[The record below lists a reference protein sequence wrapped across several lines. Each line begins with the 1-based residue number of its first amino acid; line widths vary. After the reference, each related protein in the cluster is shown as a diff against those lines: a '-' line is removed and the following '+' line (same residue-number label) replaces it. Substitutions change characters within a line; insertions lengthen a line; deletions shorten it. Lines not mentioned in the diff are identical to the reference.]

1 MPETYQFE
9 QLDRET
15 RDYLL
20 LVRDRDGK
28 GAPGV
33 YCPRSNYL
41 PLVGLFG
48 GFAFV
53 IATLLITFPPTD
65 QPTKEALLQ
74 TAGCV
79 PGIWMI
85 FAALRVWLA
94 GKSGKY
100 AGHFAYADPE
110 TLYEASGSSVRVTDL
125 GDLREAKAVQNFNE
139 GNYQDTSITLK
150 LGKGDRTKFEVKDEE
165 RGRRM
170 TVYLNAVAYMRDGGE
185 DGNDRY
191 LKSLSPEQMG
201 AMAKEVAKTGQF
213 PKSAPEEGNDVGRI
227 PHPRKEGRASTGL
240 LGILFWGLI
249 GVGIFFGFRAINGPY
264 RDQIV
269 FDRITQLPPK
279 DRPPALRLYLANPDF
294 KSNRDKAQ
302 DMLNQFYENGARANI
317 KGKDD
322 ELKAAMSDLILS
334 LKTREPVVSLIAAEE
349 RPAGKDDPAAGM
361 RETALRNS
369 LADKFGATIG
379 DELVVFAA
387 PTKEGS
393 NAVDTGLKGMI
404 DIRWKFTGPG
414 AVEYTIQFRKT
425 PDDEPYV
432 SKTVRVALRGG
443 DANVF
448 AEVLSEH
455 IAMGTIGVPKKR
467 PVFVPQDF

>member
-1 MPETYQFE
+1 MPESYQFE

-20 LVRDRDGK
+20 LVRDRDGH

-33 YCPRSNYL
+33 YCARTNYL
-41 PLVGLFG
+41 PVVGLFG
-48 GFAFV
+48 GFVFI

-65 QPTKEALLQ
+65 HPTKEALLQ
-74 TAGCV
+74 TAGFL
-79 PGIWMI
+79 PGVWMI

-94 GKSGKY
+94 GRSGKY
-100 AGHFAYADPE
+100 AGHFVYADPE
-110 TLYEASGSSVRVTDL
+110 ALYEASGSSVQVTGL

-139 GNYQDTSITLK
+139 GNYQNTSITLK
-150 LGKGDRTKFEVKDEE
+150 LGRGDRTTFEVKDEE

-185 DGNDRY
+185 DGNDNY

-213 PKSAPEEGNDVGRI
+213 PRSAPEEGNDVGRI

-249 GVGIFFGFRAINGPY
+249 GVGMFFGFRTINYPY

-269 FDRITQLPPK
+269 FDRIMQLPAK
-279 DRPPALRLYLANPDF
+279 DRTPALRVYLANPDF
-294 KSNRDKAQ
+294 RTNRDKAQ
-302 DMLNQFYENGARANI
+302 DMLNQAYDAGVQKNI
-317 KGKDD
+317 KGTDA
-322 ELKAAMSDLILS
+322 ELKGAMSDLILS
-334 LKTREPVVSLIAAEE
+334 LKTREPVVSLITAEE

-361 RETALRNS
+361 RETALRNA

-387 PTKEGS
+387 PTKEAS

-404 DIRWKFTGPG
+404 DIRWKFTKPG
-414 AVEYTIQFRKT
+414 VVEYTIAFRKT
-425 PDDEPYV
+425 PDEEPYL
-432 SKTVRVALRGG
+432 SKTVQADVVG
-443 DANVF
+443 DPNTF
-448 AEVLSEH
+448 GEKLSEK
-455 IAMGTIGVPKKR
+455 IAISTIGVPQKR
-467 PVFVPQDF
+467 AVFVPQDF